1 MEWIKKIELGQADF
15 RWTHTDPGLMIGSC
29 FAEEIGTQMIR
40 HKLPVTVNPFGILY
54 NPASITRLLLYA
66 SGRIEW
72 SDHLLTNQQE
82 VWYSWDHHGRISD
95 MHKEHLSAYI
105 NNGIRRLR
113 ELAPTLRYTVIT
125 LGSAKVHRLL
135 SSGRVVAN
143 CHKAPAS
150 LFSPSRLR
158 TEEIAGLLRAGIE
171 ALRSINPAVK
181 IIFTVSPV
189 RHWRDGIIDNNLSK
203 ASLLLAVDEL
213 CHTVENCSYFPAYEL
228 LIDELRDYRFY
239 AEDRFHPSAET
250 ISYIYNRWQEWCYD
264 RKTTELAGQIT
275 QLHKSLGHRPFH
287 RETAGYTKFRS
298 ELVNRLDIL
307 MTGHP
312 HIDWSEEQSMLS
324 R

>member
-15 RWTHTDPGLMIGSC
+15 RWTHTDPGLLIGSC
-29 FAEEIGTQMIR
+29 FAEEIGAQMAS
-40 HKLPVTVNPFGILY
+40 HKLPVSINPFGILY

-66 SGRIEW
+66 SGRIDW
-72 SDHLLTNQQE
+72 SDHLLTSQQE

-95 MHKEHLSAYI
+95 IHKERLSTYI
-105 NNGIRRLR
+105 SAGIRSLR
-113 ELAPTLRYTVIT
+113 ALAPTLRYIVIT
-125 LGSAKVHRLL
+125 LGSARIHRLL
-135 SSGRVVAN
+135 SSGRIVAN

-150 LFSPSRLR
+150 MFSPSRLR
-158 TEEIAGLLRAGIE
+158 TGEVVELLQAGIE
-171 ALRSINPAVK
+171 AIRSVNPSVK

-189 RHWRDGIIDNNLSK
+189 RHWRDGIIDSNLSK
-203 ASLLLAVDEL
+203 ASLLLAIDEL

-264 RKTTELAGQIT
+264 RETVELASRIA
-275 QLHKSLGHRPFH
+275 QLRKSLAHRPFH
-287 RETAGYTKFRS
+287 SETAVYAKFRS
-298 ELVNRLDIL
+298 ELVNRLDSL
-307 MTGHP
+307 EASHP
-312 HIDWSEEQSMLS
+312 HIDWSEERSMLT